1 MAAASY
7 VDLYIITN
15 PVMGIIQVILWV
27 VMGVV
32 ALRCEPE
39 SSVIVKIGRFIAG
52 VAIAFFIG
60 LVFFELSEFFGG

>member
-1 MAAASY
+1 MAATSF

-15 PVMGIIQVILWV
+15 PILGPIQVIIWIA
-27 VMGVV
+27 MGVV
-32 ALRCEPE
+32 ALRYEPD

-52 VAIAFFIG
+52 FAIAFFIG

>member
-32 ALRCEPE
+32 ALRYEPE
-39 SSVIVKIGRFIAG
+39 SSVIVKIGRFFAG
-52 VAIAFFIG
+52 FIIAFLIG
-60 LVFFELSEFFGG
+60 VIFFELSKFFG